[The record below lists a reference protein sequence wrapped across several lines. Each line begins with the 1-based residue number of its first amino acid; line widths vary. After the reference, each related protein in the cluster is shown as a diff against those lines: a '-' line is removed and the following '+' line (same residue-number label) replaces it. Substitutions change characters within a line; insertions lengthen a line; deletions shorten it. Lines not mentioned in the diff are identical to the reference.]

1 LSGLCQQK
9 SSDPFGELESEE
21 MAIIKSEST
30 TEPSKGM
37 CKSLLSQAN
46 IKSGCSASMQANTD
60 GLAWFKMGEKDVE
73 ISKKEDDEKKTTG
86 TTCDKDKFLST
97 LESPK
102 EGLQSLQAAYS
113 VAKSGKTTGDLS
125 KIGEI
130 LNGGTCEGQARS
142 ARAGAESQ
150 LGQLQRQPQIPGG
163 LTSGGI

>member
-1 LSGLCQQK
+1 
-9 SSDPFGELESEE
+9 

-37 CKSLLSQAN
+37 CLSLLSQAN
-46 IKSGCSASMQANTD
+46 MKSGCSATTQEPGK
-60 GLAWFKMGEKDVE
+60 GLPWFKYGASDIEKSTGKSED
-73 ISKKEDDEKKTTG
+73 KETTG
-86 TTCDKDKFLST
+86 TTCDKDKFQSA

-102 EGLQSLQAAYS
+102 EGLQSLQAAYNI
-113 VAKSGKTTGDLS
+113 AKSGKTTGDLS

-130 LNGGTCEGQARS
+130 LDGGTCEGQARTG
-142 ARAGAESQ
+142 RTPAESA